1 MSDLVVDTHAAI
13 WYFANSTE
21 LSPTARNA
29 INNAVVNHETL
40 FLSAISLVEIVYL
53 IERGRLLP
61 ATLPSLLHALN
72 LPNSSFGVADLTSG
86 VAQSLA
92 SISRAIVS
100 DMPDRIIAATAL
112 HLGLPLITK
121 DRQIQALPNVR
132 TIW

>member
-1 MSDLVVDTHAAI
+1 M
-13 WYFANSTE
+13 
-21 LSPTARNA
+21 
-29 INNAVVNHETL
+29 
-40 FLSAISLVEIVYL
+40 EIVYL

-72 LPNSSFGVADLTSG
+72 LPNSSFGMADLTSG

-92 SISRAIVS
+92 SVSRAIVS

-121 DRQIQALPNVR
+121 DRRIQALPNVR
-132 TIW
+132 AIW